1 MVIIIITFLILYFLL
16 NHNYINMY
24 VYVKFYF
31 NRYIYCSLLLNQ
43 VLTCPILAQK
53 ASSSQGLQLSS
64 ANLVADIL
72 TPVQVLHTPHVNID
86 SSASDESSDDEPTST
101 VTSVCNMSAPRPS
114 LPLPQRPQVGMKTPK
129 SSFPPKRC
137 INVICKEE
145 KQALKEETALLK
157 AEIDDCK

>member
-72 TPVQVLHTPHVNID
+72 TPLQV
-86 SSASDESSDDEPTST
+86 
-101 VTSVCNMSAPRPS
+101 
-114 LPLPQRPQVGMKTPK
+114 
-129 SSFPPKRC
+129 
-137 INVICKEE
+137 
-145 KQALKEETALLK
+145 
-157 AEIDDCK
+157 

>member
-1 MVIIIITFLILYFLL
+1 MLLY
-16 NHNYINMY
+16 
-24 VYVKFYF
+24 
-31 NRYIYCSLLLNQ
+31 Q

-101 VTSVCNMSAPRPS
+101 VTSVCTVPAPRP

-137 INVICKEE
+137 INVLCKEE
-145 KQALKEETALLK
+145 KQALK
-157 AEIDDCK
+157 